1 LRNFIVG
8 EGEAEFVFVV
18 VELTLLVVVVDDGE
32 AVAGAGAGV
41 LVKGWSSVDLTAEGY
56 VSAYLLDATELVES
70 A

>member
-1 LRNFIVG
+1 LRNCIVG

-18 VELTLLVVVVDDGE
+18 VELTLLVAVVDDGE
-32 AVAGAGAGV
+32 AVAGAGV

-56 VSAYLLDATELVES
+56 VSAYLLDASELVES

>member
-1 LRNFIVG
+1 M
-8 EGEAEFVFVV
+8 V

-56 VSAYLLDATELVES
+56 VSAYLLDASELVES